1 MIFGF
6 LLAGRVYKAIIDL
19 VNFGILE
26 VFDTLKGTESIF
38 SPIVAMIVYAAFIIS
53 LVNKCFSLIY
63 AVPDKIL
70 RWIGGPSESTDVSQ
84 ELGATKGGTQS
95 GAKHVGGAAGGMAR
109 LGAKGSMA
117 QAKKA
122 AEKSQKP
129 E

>member
-19 VNFGILE
+19 VHFGILE

-38 SPIVAMIVYAAFIIS
+38 SPVVAMIVYAAFIIS

-84 ELGATKGGTQS
+84 ELGATKGGTQAA
-95 GAKHVGGAAGGMAR
+95 AKHVGGAAGGMAR